1 MKQRTVESTW
11 AVRNKRKAERSTLNI
26 EVLVDAVD
34 WAIAEYNKY
43 GDDPEENRAGAWS
56 QGSWFYG
63 YATKRILRN
72 SYGKEMR
79 LFSVSC
85 GSSYCV
91 AGNICAAAGDR
102 FVRNAGWVN
111 EGSSSS
117 VDDVMP
123 KGSKDVVRI
132 ADRAFE
138 LLGVE
143 ERDISRAV
151 HVDLFAGYN
160 TIEEVVAKADAIARH
175 YGYDVAWRPIDHK
188 REPE

>member
-1 MKQRTVESTW
+1 MKKRTVESTW

-43 GDDPEENRAGAWS
+43 GDDPEENRAGSWN
-56 QGSWFYG
+56 QGNWFYG
-63 YATKRILRN
+63 DATKRILRD

-79 LFSVSC
+79 LYSVSC

-102 FVRNAGWVN
+102 FVRGADWNR

-123 KGSKDVVRI
+123 KGSKAVVRI

-138 LLGVE
+138 LLGVR
-143 ERDISRAV
+143 ERDID
-151 HVDLFAGYN
+151 VDLFAGYL
-160 TIEEVVAKADAIARH
+160 TIDEVVEKASRIAEQF
-175 YGYDVAWRPIDHK
+175 GYNVAWRPIEHK
-188 REPE
+188 REPA